1 MCLDEARALMMR
13 LVSLKEEEETSE
25 LSLSTQQEDD
35 YLASLDRFFWI
46 EEPTLLSPS

>member
-13 LVSLKEEEETSE
+13 LVSLKKEEETSE

-35 YLASLDRFFWI
+35 YLASL
-46 EEPTLLSPS
+46 EEGPHQEPTLLSPS